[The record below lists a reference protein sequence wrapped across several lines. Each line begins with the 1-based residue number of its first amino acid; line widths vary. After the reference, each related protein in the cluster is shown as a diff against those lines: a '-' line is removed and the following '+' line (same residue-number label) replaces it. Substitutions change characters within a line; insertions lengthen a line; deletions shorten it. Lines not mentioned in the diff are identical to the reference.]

1 MWASLQTLIE
11 RVRLWFQRPDPNAR
25 YLYKLRR
32 MSSGTDAEACFSR
45 YPCKR
50 PHRWEDLVLHDKNN
64 VMQLVN
70 EFIHHQGVFAK
81 PCMQHRLTFLFYG
94 LPGTGK
100 TTALKT
106 LSQETGRHLVHIDLA
121 HIHSNQALFDVF
133 FSEEMRLH
141 DGGPRKVRVP
151 LNQRI
156 YVLEDLHTLSSTVL
170 HKPETDDRCILS
182 ADEQDRLTLGGVL
195 NVLDGTLELTDAI
208 IVMTTNHLDKLDP
221 ALYRPGRVNKI
232 VNTKLLSVE
241 QVGMLVT
248 RYFDE
253 AFWGTMCGDDRDAL
267 DDKYT
272 IAEVVG
278 ACQAAITPQTC
289 REKLQFIRTYYQ
301 TRS

>member
-1 MWASLQTLIE
+1 
-11 RVRLWFQRPDPNAR
+11 
-25 YLYKLRR
+25 
-32 MSSGTDAEACFSR
+32 MSSGADAEACFSR
-45 YPCKR
+45 YPCQR
-50 PHRWEDLVLHDKNN
+50 PHRWEDLVLHDKES
-64 VMQLVN
+64 VMQLVR
-70 EFIHHQGVFAK
+70 EFTNHDGVFAK
-81 PCMQHRLTFLFYG
+81 PCTQHRLTFLFYG

-133 FSEEMRLH
+133 FSEEMHLH

-156 YVLEDLHTLSSTVL
+156 YVLEDLHTLSSPVL
-170 HKPETDDRCILS
+170 QKADPDDDRCILS
-182 ADEQDRLTLGGVL
+182 AAEQDRLTLGGVL

-208 IVMTTNHLDKLDP
+208 IVMTTNHLDNLDP

-232 VNTKLLSVE
+232 VNTKVLNVA
-241 QVGMLVT
+241 QVGAIVT
-248 RYFDE
+248 RYFNE
-253 AFWGTMCGDDRDAL
+253 AVWESMRQDDDAAL
-267 DDKYT
+267 DAKYT

-278 ACQAAITPQTC
+278 ACQAATMPQNC

-301 TRS
+301 NR